1 MLVKIAAVRSENE
14 FLEIPLSAYM
24 RLGCAPWRF
33 VFQQPFFQP
42 DPSLGRKTAQSSIG
56 SDNPVAG
63 DYQWHTVGGHYVTD
77 GPCSVYV
84 AYAPGEPAVR
94 KGLARFD
101 STATSQNSLP
111 KLAGP

>member
-1 MLVKIAAVRSENE
+1 MKS
-14 FLEIPLSAYM
+14 
-24 RLGCAPWRF
+24 GCVPWRF
-33 VFQQPFFQP
+33 VFQQSLLQP
-42 DPSLGRKTAQSSIG
+42 DSSLGRKTAQPSVS

-77 GPCSVYV
+77 GPCSVCI
-84 AYAPGEPAVR
+84 AHEPGEPAVR